1 LTPQTHARIGLGNAS
16 WIGTFEI
23 GYTKIGSISLMPDNK
38 HLFVSAKGAGY
49 IIDARTHTL
58 IEQVGTHVAFVWV
71 DAANTLLMVDHNG
84 MSFEMFGKSGRLW
97 KTDTISAGISR
108 DIDRRRLH
116 RRRSEAGIGG
126 EVGPFF
132 GGCGD
137 GGGAVRRWGFPVI
150 LKTYWAICHPEAA
163 GAAERA

>member
-16 WIGTFEI
+16 WIGSFEI
-23 GYTKIGSISLMPDNK
+23 GHTKIGSISMMPDDK

-49 IIDARTHTL
+49 IIDVKTHTL

-97 KTDTISAGISR
+97 KTDTISAGGFREISIE
-108 DIDRRRLH
+108 DGFIAGEARRGSGERWV
-116 RRRSEAGIGG
+116 RFSVDVVTG
-126 EVGPFF
+126 EVRFE
-132 GGCGD
+132 D
-137 GGGAVRRWGFPVI
+137 GGS
-150 LKTYWAICHPEAA
+150 L
-163 GAAERA
+163 